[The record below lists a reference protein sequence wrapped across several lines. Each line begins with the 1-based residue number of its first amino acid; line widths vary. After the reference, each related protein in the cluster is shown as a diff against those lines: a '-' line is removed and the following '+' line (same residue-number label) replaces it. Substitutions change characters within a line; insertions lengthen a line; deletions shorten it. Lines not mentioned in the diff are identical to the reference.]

1 MSVFSSFLLFPAFLA
16 SFVPSLFTPFF
27 PFVINVLTFR
37 LPSFLLSFRFC
48 FLCLPSFLFCIVTC
62 CSFLFFSFLCSLLP
76 NCDFFFLPSALLL
89 MLLPI
94 LFPSFLPFFCPC
106 LYFFPHT
113 CSSFLPSFYTPL
125 SCPYFFSLP
134 LYIYPS
140 ILFIFL
146 PSICLLLFFLS
157 CFIIYLIL
165 PPFPSL
171 PICLCFPYLLSS
183 PILFFLSSFLTLS
196 CFILSTSVL
205 PSIYFAVTSYSF
217 FFSSL
222 YTFLLFYHHFTF
234 AEFVSL
240 LFLFYL
246 FISLLSLS
254 LPPPFFLSCSF
265 LPSFL
270 FLSFMAS
277 FLPVIPLHFVHCHVC
292 CFFHPSLFYFLSF
305 SFCFPLLMS
314 FFSFL
319 STVLLFLPFLLL
331 LPVQTFTSS
340 FDFDLPSFFP
350 SFLLL
355 FFSFFFTLTYIVL

>member
-1 MSVFSSFLLFPAFLA
+1 
-16 SFVPSLFTPFF
+16 
-27 PFVINVLTFR
+27 
-37 LPSFLLSFRFC
+37 
-48 FLCLPSFLFCIVTC
+48 
-62 CSFLFFSFLCSLLP
+62 
-76 NCDFFFLPSALLL
+76 

-113 CSSFLPSFYTPL
+113 CFLHHSFLHIVTFVVPFFHPSFYTPF
-125 SCPYFFSLP
+125 SCPYFFSRTSIFL
-134 LYIYPS
+134 PS

-146 PSICLLLFFLS
+146 LSFCLSLFFLS

-171 PICLCFPYLLSS
+171 PVCLCFLYHRLFCSLS
-183 PILFFLSSFLTLS
+183 FFLSYTVSFFPHLSFLPFTL
-196 CFILSTSVL
+196 LT
-205 PSIYFAVTSYSF
+205 VTSYSF
-217 FFSSL
+217 FLSFL

-234 AEFVSL
+234 ALFVSL
-240 LFLFYL
+240 LSLFYL

-277 FLPVIPLHFVHCHVC
+277 FLPVIPLHFVNCHVC
-292 CFFHPSLFYFLSF
+292 CFFDPSLSYLLSF

-314 FFSFL
+314 FHSPSFI
-319 STVLLFLPFLLL
+319 TVLLFLPSP
-331 LPVQTFTSS
+331 LPPIS
-340 FDFDLPSFFP
+340 F
-350 SFLLL
+350 
-355 FFSFFFTLTYIVL
+355 IVTCPHLHLVI